1 MLNLQGE
8 EPWAVYI
15 APYKQIRTLEANALY
30 WALVDE
36 VKAATGHS
44 RNVLHTFLKKE
55 AWGVELAEVN
65 GKAVE
70 VIRSSAK
77 ATRGDFGE
85 LILHAQELRDRV
97 CTTKSQAG

>member
-55 AWGVELAEVN
+55 AWGVELAEID

-70 VIRSSAK
+70 VIRSSSK
-77 ATRGDFGE
+77 ATRGDFSE
-85 LILHAQELRDRV
+85 LIMHAQELRDRV
-97 CTTKSQAG
+97 CTTKNLAG